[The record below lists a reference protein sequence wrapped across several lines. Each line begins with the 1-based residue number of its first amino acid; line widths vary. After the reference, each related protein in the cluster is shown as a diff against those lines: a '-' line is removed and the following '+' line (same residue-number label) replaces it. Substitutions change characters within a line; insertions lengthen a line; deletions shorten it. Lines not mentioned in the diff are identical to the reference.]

1 MGINFT
7 YEEGQTP
14 IDEDEKFG
22 LKISTVSTSQELNE
36 FEQNNIEKAIQWTL
50 RNNFKKEVILTEQF
64 VKKLHEKMFG
74 DIWKWSGEFRK
85 SNKNIGVDKT
95 IISIEL
101 KNLLD
106 DSHYWIENNS
116 YSEDEIAIRTKHRIV
131 SIHLFPNGNGRHS
144 RLFADIIVS
153 HIFNL
158 SVFSWGSNSDL
169 YKPNQNRHLYIKSLK
184 EADNGNYKPLMH
196 FARN

>member
-50 RNNFKKEVILTEQF
+50 KNNFKKEVILTEQF

-74 DIWKWSGEFRK
+74 DIWKWAGEFRK

-106 DSHYWIENNS
+106 DSHYWIDNNS

-169 YKPNQNRHLYIKSLK
+169 NKPNQNRHLYIKSLK

>member
-50 RNNFKKEVILTEQF
+50 KNNFKKEVILTEQF